1 MENKLIPVEEICA
14 YHHVEIN
21 FIQSL
26 EDFGLIHT
34 TIKKKTAFL
43 PIAEL
48 TKLEQYLR
56 LAQDLEINLEGIYAV
71 SHLLNQ
77 VQEMQDEIQ
86 ALKNEINYYKQFNQ
100 QH

>member
-34 TIKKKTAFL
+34 TIKKKATFL

-48 TKLEQYLR
+48 TKLEQCLR

-77 VQEMQDEIQ
+77 VQDMQDEIQ
-86 ALKNEINYYKQFNQ
+86 ALKNEINYYKQLNQ